1 MGLNCQSFANDCN
14 VNARAFLPAPPG
26 FGICRLNMRSEEKI
40 RGQGRLQ
47 STSTCIG
54 VQTRLRAAAQYDP
67 ELIVLREK
75 SQYQQRL
82 GIGRPRQPIRTHRK
96 LKGLLLQWPSHSD
109 GIAGGRRVDDVRL
122 LGAS

>member
-67 ELIVLREK
+67 ELIVLRENPNI
-75 SQYQQRL
+75 SRDWGSVVRVNRSAL
-82 GIGRPRQPIRTHRK
+82 IGS
-96 LKGLLLQWPSHSD
+96 L
-109 GIAGGRRVDDVRL
+109 RVSYCN
-122 LGAS
+122 GHHTPMA